1 MKYEYE
7 QLNCGAKNTTAAPKH
22 GSAPLCCFR
31 RKVFIYFCSPN
42 IITGIGL
49 ERRSLELA
57 AFGQL
62 RVDGEPSYML
72 CKGGLHEWRGEGV
85 KGWFGIHS

>member
-7 QLNCGAKNTTAAPKH
+7 QLNCRAKNTTAAPKH
-22 GSAPLCCFR
+22 GSPLLCCFR
-31 RKVFIYFCSPN
+31 KKVFIYFCSPN
-42 IITGIGL
+42 IITVIDL
-49 ERRSLELA
+49 ERRLLELA
-57 AFGQL
+57 AL

-72 CKGGLHEWRGEGV
+72 CKGGLHEWWGEGV